1 MNFNPDNFYSCFWG
15 NVFNRIFRSLK
26 KKKNR
31 NIHFDKVASFPR
43 LFNNLDQ
50 DDPPQQPTPGD
61 HLENYFPENK
71 KGSPP
76 LIKPMFDEFKSR
88 GITTGRSR
96 KRINRSS
103 VQPSPRSPAQD
114 YQGMKSDRSASRIP
128 PKGFEHENDTFAS
141 IPNRDTP
148 FPEYLSSVW
157 CRIDPSKNRANWRD
171 RWQSRG
177 GPGLR
182 ITSASG
188 PPPRQLR
195 LIFLGQSFRSICS
208 DVD

>member
-1 MNFNPDNFYSCFWG
+1 MYLIEFFE
-15 NVFNRIFRSLK
+15 SLK
-26 KKKNR
+26 KRKNT

-148 FPEYLSSVW
+148 FPATSIYPPYDAVSTLRKTGQTDV
-157 CRIDPSKNRANWRD
+157 IVDRAAVG
-171 RWQSRG
+171 QAYE
-177 GPGLR
+177 L
-182 ITSASG
+182 
-188 PPPRQLR
+188 PPPLAHHRD
-195 LIFLGQSFRSICS
+195 SC
-208 DVD
+208 V